1 MPMFLKSQEDDR
13 TPIKKKYHFDPIKVI
28 IGIVIGVVTPEI
40 ARFLSENIIE
50 TDLLNNIANVSPIG
64 LGLIFGIVALFLTF
78 QVERIY
84 EEDLKEKSKSKTVKG
99 EQNDVTDKLAEYQ
112 QAKKDGDTDRMKEI
126 EVWLKAHKVTLKK

>member
-1 MPMFLKSQEDDR
+1 MFLKSQEDDR

-84 EEDLKEKSKSKTVKG
+84 EEDLKEKSESKTVKG

>member
-84 EEDLKEKSKSKTVKG
+84 EEDLKEKSESKTVKG